1 MRVRADHL
9 YDKDPCLSAYYMNY
23 TPALNRGLLWLL
35 ALSAINLTPYAS
47 HGQAQG
53 ASRVSAEQ
61 EIRAAEAQLAV
72 ALSNVDVDALSRLW
86 ADDFVST
93 MADGR
98 VTTGKKRLESL
109 RAQKPD
115 ANSRVTNENQRVD
128 VHVQDEW
135 AFALVS
141 SSWVASGKPV
151 GSPYQATHIWAKRN
165 GQWRLI
171 AAHISEVKP

>member
-1 MRVRADHL
+1 VELRFSRHTLVNHL
-9 YDKDPCLSAYYMNY
+9 
-23 TPALNRGLLWLL
+23 PALNRCLSWIL
-35 ALSAINLTPYAS
+35 ALFAISLLPYAGHAEVQS
-47 HGQAQG
+47 ASG
-53 ASRVSAEQ
+53 AVPEQ
-61 EIRAAEAQLAV
+61 EICAAEAQLAT

-109 RAQKPD
+109 RKQKPD
-115 ANSRVTNENQRVD
+115 ANSHVTNENQQVD
-128 VHVQDEW
+128 VHVQGDW
-135 AFALVS
+135 ALVLVT

-151 GSPYQATHIWAKRN
+151 GSQYQATHIWAKRN

-171 AAHISEVKP
+171 AAHISEVKS